1 MKKILL
7 VIPSLVGGGAERV
20 MTTMANNF
28 CKDCNVEILTLTS
41 KDCFYKLDSRVKLS
55 NLGCSVNRKN
65 KLTTVFTKLQS
76 AFRGFFGIAKA
87 VKTKKPDTII
97 AFLGSVISPLV
108 ILKALGLIKSQVIVS
123 ERADPTVRSKFSQWF
138 ERTFYPKADIIV
150 CQAEQ
155 VKMLFDE
162 KYREKCI
169 VIPNPISADAIPP
182 VYTGERRKIVVGV
195 GRLAPQKNFSL
206 LIKAFSRLP
215 ADFDEYKLQIYGGG
229 PYESTLNK
237 QIEVLNMQD
246 RITLMGIKKNVM
258 FEIADAELFVMSS
271 NYEGFPNAL
280 VESMAT
286 GLPVISTDFSTGVAH
301 EIIGDKNGIVIPVGD
316 EDALVAAMTELLS
329 DPQRRAEMSVENRKY
344 LDKLSEDTVM
354 TYWKNII

>member
-1 MKKILL
+1 MN
-7 VIPSLVGGGAERV
+7 P
-20 MTTMANNF
+20 
-28 CKDCNVEILTLTS
+28 
-41 KDCFYKLDSRVKLS
+41 
-55 NLGCSVNRKN
+55 
-65 KLTTVFTKLQS
+65 
-76 AFRGFFGIAKA
+76 
-87 VKTKKPDTII
+87 
-97 AFLGSVISPLV
+97 
-108 ILKALGLIKSQVIVS
+108 
-123 ERADPTVRSKFSQWF
+123 
-138 ERTFYPKADIIV
+138 
-150 CQAEQ
+150 
-155 VKMLFDE
+155 E

-258 FEIADAELFVMSS
+258 FEIADAVLFVMSS